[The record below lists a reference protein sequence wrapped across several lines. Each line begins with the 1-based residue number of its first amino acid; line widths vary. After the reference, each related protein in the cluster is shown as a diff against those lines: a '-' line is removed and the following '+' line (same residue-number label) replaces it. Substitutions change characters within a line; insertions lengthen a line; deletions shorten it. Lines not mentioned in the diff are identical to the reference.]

1 MDEEQLHSWYSTRA
15 EQTYRLDL
23 AIVDRATGGVVGEV
37 VLNEWEPANRSCN
50 FRTLIGPTG
59 RSRGLGTETT
69 RLIVDHGFRALG
81 LHRIEL
87 EVYSFNPRARRVYDK
102 VGFVHEGTRR
112 DALRFDDEWIDA
124 EVMAILAT
132 DWPVTA

>member
-1 MDEEQLHSWYSTRA
+1 MVLHR
-15 EQTYRLDL
+15 
-23 AIVDRATGGVVGEV
+23 
-37 VLNEWEPANRSCN
+37 N
-50 FRTLIGPTG
+50 FRTLMGPAG
-59 RSRGLGTETT
+59 RSRGLGTEAA
-69 RLIVDHGFRALG
+69 RLIVEHGFRALG

-124 EVMAILAT
+124 EVMAVLAT